1 MSKQTLTI
9 TDNRTG
15 QTIEL
20 PIEHDTIPAIGLRQ
34 LKVQADDFGM
44 MAYDP
49 GYTNTAACK
58 SRITYVDGDRGIL
71 RYRGYPIEQLAE
83 KSTFLEVAH
92 LLLFGELPT
101 ASKLTDWNAGIMAHT
116 QIDKDLKGLL
126 KTFRADAHPMG
137 ILISAVA
144 AMSTLYPEAKQ
155 VDDNEIRLQQVAR
168 VLGQLPTAV
177 AYAYQNRLGRPQTD
191 PDDALGYSDN
201 FLHMMGLTSD
211 GGVDPVLARAMDV
224 LFILHA
230 DHEQNCSTSALRNIA
245 SSDADPYCALAGA
258 VAALYGPLH
267 GGANEAVL
275 RMLAEIGDTKKIPA
289 FLERVKNREV
299 RLMGFGHRV
308 YKNYDPRAQIVKKIA
323 YEVFDVT
330 GSNPLIDIA
339 VALEQAALEDDYF
352 VSRRLY
358 PNVDFYSG
366 IIYQAMGF
374 PVEIFPVLFALGR
387 APGWLAQWMELM
399 DDAEQRIARPRQI
412 FLGEA
417 ERPYLP
423 IGERG

>member
-44 MAYDP
+44 MVYDP
-49 GYTNTAACK
+49 GYTNTASCK
-58 SRITYVDGDRGIL
+58 SRVTFVDGDRGIL

-92 LLLFGELPT
+92 LLLFGELP
-101 ASKLTDWNAGIMAHT
+101 AAGMLTEWNARVMAQS
-116 QIDKDLKGLL
+116 QIDQSLRELL
-126 KTFRADAHPMG
+126 KTFPASAHPMG

-144 AMSTLYPEAKQ
+144 AMSTLYPDSKQ
-155 VDDNEIRLQQVAR
+155 VHDSQNRLQQVVR
-168 VLGQLPTAV
+168 LLGQLPTAIAS
-177 AYAYQNRLGRPQTD
+177 AYRQRLGRPHID
-191 PDDALGYSDN
+191 PNQALGYSEN
-201 FLHMMGLTSD
+201 FLHMMGEA
-211 GGVDPVLARAMDV
+211 GGDDDEVDPVLARAMDV

-245 SSDADPYCALAGA
+245 SSDADPYCAVAGA
-258 VAALYGPLH
+258 VGALYGPLH

-275 RMLAEIGDTKKIPA
+275 RMLAEIGDTKNIPA
-289 FLERVKNREV
+289 FLDRVKGREV

-323 YEVFDVT
+323 YEVFEVT

-339 VALEQAALEDDYF
+339 VELEGTALEDDYF

-399 DDAEQRIARPRQI
+399 NDAEQRIARPRQI
-412 FLGEA
+412 YLGEA
-417 ERPYLP
+417 ERPYV
-423 IGERG
+423 

>member
-289 FLERVKNREV
+289 FLERVKNRDV

>member
-34 LKVQADDFGM
+34 LKVQADDFGI

-83 KSTFLEVAH
+83 KSTFPEVAH

-101 ASKLTDWNAGIMAHT
+101 ASKLTDWNASIMAHT
-116 QIDKDLKGLL
+116 QIDKELKGLL

-155 VDDNEIRLQQVAR
+155 VDDSEIRLQQVAR

-245 SSDADPYCALAGA
+245 SSEADPYCALAGA

-352 VSRRLY
+352 VSRKLY